1 MTYLRPFDPWGS
13 RLCLCP
19 PKYSLQPYTGCG
31 HSCLYCYAQVY
42 IKDFH
47 NPRPKKDFAKVV
59 EKDLAQLP
67 SGSLISLS
75 NSSDPYQPLE
85 EKLRLTR
92 SFLEM
97 LSGKSVRLLIIT
109 KSPLVL
115 RDVDILKDLDCAV
128 SLTVTTKSLDK
139 VLEPGA
145 HRAEERINALK
156 ALKQAGIPVIAR
168 IDPVFPI
175 LTEDEAKELVKELID
190 VVDHFVFS
198 TLKLKKQTF
207 RRLVT
212 AIPKIEKDYK
222 KLYFEKGEC
231 INGSWYLPYELR
243 NNLLSPLMEMVKGA
257 RKSFGLCREGLDL
270 AEKGKCDGSF
280 LIKFK
285 TFHVEHQ

>member
-1 MTYLRPFDPWGS
+1 MSYLRPFDPWGS
-13 RLCLCP
+13 SLCLCP

-42 IKDFH
+42 IKDFR

-59 EKDLAQLP
+59 ERDLAQLP

-85 EKLRLTR
+85 EKLKLTR

-115 RDVDILKDLDCAV
+115 RDADILKDLDCAV
-128 SLTVTTKSLDK
+128 SLTITTKSLDK

-145 HRAEERINALK
+145 YRAEERINALK
-156 ALKQAGIPVIAR
+156 ALKQVGIPVIAR
-168 IDPVFPI
+168 IDPIFPI

-198 TLKLKKQTF
+198 TLKLKKQIF
-207 RRLVT
+207 RRLV
-212 AIPKIEKDYK
+212 
-222 KLYFEKGEC
+222 
-231 INGSWYLPYELR
+231 
-243 NNLLSPLMEMVKGA
+243 
-257 RKSFGLCREGLDL
+257 
-270 AEKGKCDGSF
+270 
-280 LIKFK
+280 
-285 TFHVEHQ
+285 

>member
-1 MTYLRPFDPWGS
+1 
-13 RLCLCP
+13 
-19 PKYSLQPYTGCG
+19 
-31 HSCLYCYAQVY
+31 
-42 IKDFH
+42 
-47 NPRPKKDFAKVV
+47 VV
-59 EKDLAQLP
+59 ERDLDQHP

-85 EKLRLTR
+85 EKLKLTR

-115 RDVDILKDLDCAV
+115 RDADILKDLDCAI
-128 SLTVTTKSLDK
+128 SLTITSKSLDK
-139 VLEPGA
+139 VLEPDA
-145 HRAEERINALK
+145 YRTEERINALK

-175 LTEDEAKELVKELID
+175 LTEDEAKELVKDLID

-198 TLKLKKQTF
+198 TLKLKKQIF
-207 RRLVT
+207 RRLVS
-212 AIPKIEKDYK
+212 AILKIEKDYK
-222 KLYFEKGEC
+222 KLYFEKGEF

-243 NNLLSPLMEMVKGA
+243 IKLLLPLMEMVKGA
-257 RKSFGLCREGLDL
+257 RKSFGLCRESLDL

-280 LIKFK
+280 LINSKA
-285 TFHVEHQ
+285 FHVEHQ

>member
-1 MTYLRPFDPWGS
+1 M
-13 RLCLCP
+13 
-19 PKYSLQPYTGCG
+19 
-31 HSCLYCYAQVY
+31 
-42 IKDFH
+42 
-47 NPRPKKDFAKVV
+47 V
-59 EKDLAQLP
+59 ERDLAQHP

-75 NSSDPYQPLE
+75 NSSDPYQHLE

-97 LSGKSVRLLIIT
+97 LSGKNIRLLIIT

-115 RDVDILKDLDCAV
+115 RDVDILKDLECAV
-128 SLTVTTKSLDK
+128 SLTVTTMSLDK

-145 HRAEERINALK
+145 YRAEERINALK

-207 RRLVT
+207 RRLVS

-222 KLYFEKGEC
+222 RLHFEKGEF
-231 INGSWYLPYELR
+231 INGSWYLPHELR
-243 NNLLSPLMEMVKGA
+243 INLLSPLIEMVKRA
-257 RKSFGLCREGLDL
+257 RKSFGLCRESLDL

-280 LIKFK
+280 LIKSK
-285 TFHVEHQ
+285 AFHVEHQ